1 MASNEKVVLCGITFD
16 KDTDIFLGALQRKQ
30 NGDFYGITF
39 QKDKEYL
46 NSLNEY
52 LNGGERYI
60 DISTNQIY
68 TFNKKINMWIGEG
81 EQLQF
86 HTIKV
91 NRIGE
96 AYNDF
101 IECLILEDDGGDYKL
116 YIIDGGIHYCLFEN
130 APVLTDKYGRK
141 YIKFGNIENPP
152 EDSERIYRKE
162 VKCKYDFGFEYKY
175 HDGTIRFY
183 DTDVF
188 LIFNDNFDADTVNGY
203 VSARRINGYIRSDKS

>member
-68 TFNKKINMWIGEG
+68 TFNKKVNMWIGEG

-96 AYNDF
+96 ARYDE
-101 IECLILEDDGGDYKL
+101 IECLIIEDDYGDYKL
-116 YIIDGGIHYCLFEN
+116 YIINGGIHYCLFDN

-141 YIKFGNIENPP
+141 YIIFWT
-152 EDSERIYRKE
+152 YRKS
-162 VKCKYDFGFEYKY
+162 
-175 HDGTIRFY
+175 T
-183 DTDVF
+183 
-188 LIFNDNFDADTVNGY
+188 
-203 VSARRINGYIRSDKS
+203 

>member
-68 TFNKKINMWIGEG
+68 TFNKKINMWIGQG

-101 IECLILEDDGGDYKL
+101 IECLITEDDDGDYQL
-116 YIIDGGIHYCLFEN
+116 YIVNGGIHYCKFTN

-141 YIKFGNIENPP
+141 YINFGHIENPP
-152 EDSERIYRKE
+152 EDSERIYYKE

-175 HDGTIRFY
+175 HDGIIRFY

-188 LIFNDNFDADTVNGY
+188 LIFNDNFDADTINGY
-203 VSARRINGYIRSDKS
+203 VSARRINGYISSDKS